1 MTHRYYPKPL
11 EKVVLSPE
19 GPQPQVLFAEGPVKI
34 IVAGLE
40 AGQKIPVHPEGLGSF
55 HFLEGTG
62 VMIVDG
68 ERLPVGP
75 GTVIIAE
82 HGAPRGMEAESVL
95 KFIAVRITDL
105 EH

>member
-1 MTHRYYPKPL
+1 MAHKYYPKPL
-11 EKVVLSPE
+11 EKVVFSPE
-19 GPQPQVLFAEGPVKI
+19 GPQPQVLFEEGQVKI

-40 AGQKIPVHPEGLGSF
+40 AGQEIPVHPEGLGSF

-75 GTVIIAE
+75 GTVIITE
-82 HGAPRGMEAESVL
+82 HGAPRGMEATTRL
-95 KFIAVRITDL
+95 KFMAVRIT
-105 EH
+105 EFPH

>member
-1 MTHRYYPKPL
+1 MAHKYYPKPL
-11 EKVVLSPE
+11 EKVVFSPD
-19 GPQPQVLFAEGPVKI
+19 GPQPQVLFAEGQVKV

-55 HFLEGTG
+55 QFLEGKG

-68 ERLPVGP
+68 ERLLVEP
-75 GTVIIAE
+75 GTLIIAE
-82 HGAPRGMEAESVL
+82 HGALRGMEAETPL
-95 KFIAVRITDL
+95 KFIAVRITEL

>member
-1 MTHRYYPKPL
+1 MAHKYYPNPL
-11 EKVVLSPE
+11 EKVVFSPE
-19 GPQPQVLFAEGPVKI
+19 GPQPQVLFMEGPVKI

-40 AGQKIPVHPEGLGSF
+40 AGQKIPVHPEGLGLF
-55 HFLEGTG
+55 QFLEGTG

-75 GTVIIAE
+75 GTTVIAE
-82 HGAPRGMEAESVL
+82 HGAQRGMEAQTAL
-95 KFIAVRITDL
+95 KFIAARITDL

>member
-1 MTHRYYPKPL
+1 MTHKYYPNPL

-19 GPQPQVLFAEGPVKI
+19 GPQPQVLFAEGQVKI
-34 IVAGLE
+34 VVAGLE

-55 HFLEGTG
+55 QFLEGKG

-75 GTVIIAE
+75 GTVIIAG
-82 HGAPRGMEAESVL
+82 HGAQRGMEAETVL
-95 KFIAVRITDL
+95 KFVAVRITDL

>member
-1 MTHRYYPKPL
+1 MTYKYFPNPL
-11 EKVVLSPE
+11 EKVVLSPN
-19 GPQPQVLFAEGPVKI
+19 GPQPQVLFAEGQVKV

-40 AGQKIPVHPEGLGSF
+40 AGQAIPVHPEGLGTF
-55 HFLEGTG
+55 QFLEGKG

-75 GTVIIAE
+75 GTLIIAE
-82 HGAPRGMEAESVL
+82 HGVQRGMEAQTAL
-95 KFIAVRITDL
+95 TFIAVRITEL